1 MTHFLRTSSAV
12 TLTSACIAVLSPSN
26 AFAKVRV
33 CQEQEQ
39 HYEQIKEAAGPP
51 ELNAALS
58 AAADKGCLNLARRLL
73 GDGASLASRRII
85 FRVGSSLAVRSS
97 PAAVSS
103 RTPRLIR
110 RVISNSWAISSRAK
124 RLASSTMTVRTPL
137 PSISI
142 QQGGEARAC
151 LDRVGTGDGCIIEL
165 IDDRQPGAIGEAL
178 DGLALPFLAVLI
190 LADVGCRGGS

>member
-1 MTHFLRTSSAV
+1 MPTRSHGSDTKCGNPRDCWDKHGPRQRSLCLTHFLRTSSAV

-137 PSISI
+137 PSIRSSRAAKPARVSI
-142 QQGGEARAC
+142 
-151 LDRVGTGDGCIIEL
+151 
-165 IDDRQPGAIGEAL
+165 
-178 DGLALPFLAVLI
+178 
-190 LADVGCRGGS
+190 GSAPETAAS